1 MPRTKKQTG
10 NEPANKQKGKKTCSC
25 CHIEKNLTE
34 YYLSYSPLY
43 SLDQRVPVCK
53 DCCKTSVLNNDGTIN
68 SKTFQNTIAQNNL
81 IIGNAKNQ
89 SVTWEGDS
97 GIIVR
102 NFLDARELVRIVSG
116 GIFISNDAGQN
127 WSAAVTGSGINAN
140 YLTTGA
146 IDTSRIYIGSGKFP
160 TFK

>member
-1 MPRTKKQTG
+1 MFQRITATV
-10 NEPANKQKGKKTCSC
+10 NS
-25 CHIEKNLTE
+25 IEYHEGE
-34 YYLSYSPLY
+34 YASAAA
-43 SLDQRVPVCK
+43 VI
-53 DCCKTSVLNNDGTIN
+53 NNDGTIN

-127 WSAAVTGSGINAN
+127 
-140 YLTTGA
+140 
-146 IDTSRIYIGSGKFP
+146 
-160 TFK
+160 